1 MLKKAGDKGPG
12 RGGSTV
18 QVTAIRRGLVGQ
30 LWTGHRSPFVNP
42 GLDAVLQNE
51 RTVSMLA

>member
-30 LWTGHRSPFVNP
+30 LWTGRRSPFVNP